1 MSRQSLPKSPI
12 TQERGVLSRGV
23 KRSRILCLGNDAS
36 GPATTDCDNRL
47 ATRAGGSSDWWT
59 IGMLAQRMGIRGRL
73 GRQMEN

>member
-36 GPATTDCDNRL
+36 GPATTTDWQPGRVAA
-47 ATRAGGSSDWWT
+47 ATGGP
-59 IGMLAQRMGIRGRL
+59 L
-73 GRQMEN
+73 GC